1 MPLQTAVVFTK
12 RTNFKVKCRLS
23 VLKKFNQL
31 FFCLHLL
38 ICGGFFKVKQACF
51 YLYSVVRKRCRGDS
65 DAIDT
70 AQYVPQ
76 INLFSEIIVLLI
88 MLYFKKKTITV
99 FSIFSIL
106 VFNSVN
112 FVTLQ
117 RSVM

>member
-1 MPLQTAVVFTK
+1 MQWYLQKGLLLKSNVDFLYWKSSTNIFFVCTYLYVF
-12 RTNFKVKCRLS
+12 FL
-23 VLKKFNQL
+23 
-31 FFCLHLL
+31 
-38 ICGGFFKVKQACF
+38 KVKQACF

-65 DAIDT
+65 DAVDI

-88 MLYFKKKTITV
+88 MLYLKKKNYYSCIL
-99 FSIFSIL
+99 FSIL

-112 FVTLQ
+112 FVTVQ